1 MARAFLRSWNFFMQI
16 QYELLSIWKLYM
28 KLEANKE
35 FIENLSLH
43 STRVD
48 PGGSISTN
56 IDICI
61 NNIDFAMVILIRCI
75 HLAVRCAYWDH
86 EEKKQKVCFVTHFFL
101 DKVWNYPKFQGFSTN
116 DCED

>member
-1 MARAFLRSWNFFMQI
+1 
-16 QYELLSIWKLYM
+16 M

-43 STRVD
+43 STRID

-75 HLAVRCAYWDH
+75 HLAVRCAY
-86 EEKKQKVCFVTHFFL
+86 
-101 DKVWNYPKFQGFSTN
+101 
-116 DCED
+116 